1 MKFLHLSDLHLGK
14 RVGEFNMV
22 EDQAHA
28 LKQVLAVADD
38 ERPDA
43 VLIAGDVYD
52 KGVPSLEAVRL
63 LDFFLTQLVSRGLP
77 VALISGNHDSPDRL
91 EFLKEILRD
100 RGVLIAGT
108 PALPLQTLTLRD
120 EYGPV
125 EIVLLPFVK
134 PALVRGLFPDDPP
147 ATYTDAV
154 ARLLTTL
161 TPACC
166 RRVLVAHQFVTAAGH
181 SPLTSESE
189 TLSVGGVDNVDASVF
204 DGFDYVALGH
214 IHRPQA
220 MGRDGIRYGGSLL
233 KYSFSEAE
241 QQKGVTVAEL
251 GPDGGCRTR
260 LIPLTPLHDMRALRG
275 PLHALLAPDI
285 ADAGDREDY
294 LSVTLTDEEELLDP
308 VGSLRAVY
316 PNLMKLQYDNR
327 RTAAEGTDGLTTEE
341 LDAQMGITELFRE
354 FFLKQN
360 GAPPDEQQ
368 ERIMEQTAKRTG
380 GDAQ

>member
-1 MKFLHLSDLHLGK
+1 MKFFHLSDLHLGK
-14 RVGEFNMV
+14 RLGEFSLA

-28 LKQVLAVADD
+28 LQQVLAAADR
-38 ERPDA
+38 EQPDA

-52 KGVPSLEAVRL
+52 KGIPSLEAVRM
-63 LDFFLTQLVSRGLP
+63 LDFFLTQLSSKGLP

-91 EFLKEILRD
+91 EFLKEILRIQ
-100 RGVLIAGT
+100 GIMVAGT
-108 PALPLQTLTLRD
+108 PGLPLQTMSLQD
-120 EYGPV
+120 KYGPM
-125 EIVLLPFVK
+125 EIVLLPFIK
-134 PALVRGLFPDDPP
+134 PALVRGLFPEDPP

-154 ARLLTTL
+154 ARMLSTL
-161 TPACC
+161 PPAAG
-166 RRVLVAHQFVTAAGH
+166 RRVLVAHQFVTAAGC

-189 TLSVGGVDNVDASVF
+189 TVSVGGVDNVDASVF

-220 MGRDGIRYGGSLL
+220 IGRDEVRYGGSLL

-241 QQKGVTVAEL
+241 QQKGITVAEL
-251 GPDGGCRTR
+251 GPAGSCSTR
-260 LIPLTPLHDMRALRG
+260 LIPLQPLHDMRSLRG
-275 PLHALLAPDI
+275 PLHALLSPEI

-308 VGSLRAVY
+308 IGSLRAVY

-327 RTAAEGTDGLTTEE
+327 RTASQGADGLTTEE

-368 ERIMEQTAKRTG
+368 EKIMEETAKKTG
-380 GDAQ
+380 GSAQ